1 MDETLNTGIE
11 SAPFAPK
18 SYSTSS
24 NLQHTHTH
32 TQIHQPFVLL
42 LICLAGSK
50 KRIQIGELTKSLT
63 GGLMITKTT
72 QRPKVLYSDLKS
84 VLIPDL
90 LLPFLPSRW
99 KSSGWQD
106 STFFSFSGLHW
117 YFPRSEQQKDM
128 LLYSD
133 YYYNLLHTDRCLFC
147 I

>member
-1 MDETLNTGIE
+1 M
-11 SAPFAPK
+11 
-18 SYSTSS
+18 
-24 NLQHTHTH
+24 
-32 TQIHQPFVLL
+32 
-42 LICLAGSK
+42 
-50 KRIQIGELTKSLT
+50 GELTKSLT

-72 QRPKVLYSDLKS
+72 QRPKFLYSDLKS

-106 STFFSFSGLHW
+106 STFFSFSGLYW

-133 YYYNLLHTDRCLFC
+133 YYNNLLHTDVFFVY
-147 I
+147 